1 MATTHSSRPSRA
13 RAILRPQTVAKKHAV
28 ILSGGGAKGAYE
40 IGILKALLTGRAQM
54 ATGGESIEPIV
65 YTGTSVGAFNAA
77 YLGSQPG
84 QPAARTLEALE
95 AIWRDSIASM
105 GVRENGVL
113 RFRGNLFDMMNA
125 SRLLDDP
132 LLPVRRLFEDTAF
145 LTRDLIERT
154 EWFYKS
160 SVGMPRR
167 ILELID
173 FSVFVATDRLRTLV
187 GSHIELDRIRTNT
200 TQGVIVA
207 ATNWEK
213 GEVQLF
219 GNLPA
224 TGDFE
229 GLVELSD
236 KIGHL
241 AILASTAI
249 PGIFPPVEIN
259 HTKYVDGG
267 LLLNTPLAPS
277 LSALRVL
284 APGDDDEHVVHVIY
298 LDPDLR
304 DVPLDQR
311 NNTLDTLNRFSAL
324 SFASQV
330 NRDIKNAKHVNQT
343 IELLKT
349 MEGRH
354 DAGNDAVRQSFAAF
368 MRPEYRPVTIH
379 RYHPSSM
386 LGGIFGLLSF
396 DGDNVG
402 HLIDDGFRDA
412 SAHNCKECGCIFPQ
426 MDHPMVNRRPA

>member
-1 MATTHSSRPSRA
+1 VLSSATT
-13 RAILRPQTVAKKHAV
+13 VATKHAV
-28 ILSGGGAKGAYE
+28 ILSGGGAKGAFE
-40 IGILKALLTGRAQM
+40 IGILKALLHGRAGM
-54 ATGGESIEPIV
+54 ATGGEPIEPVV

-84 QPAARTLEALE
+84 QSAARTLEALE
-95 AIWRDSIASM
+95 AIWRDTIASM
-105 GVRENGVL
+105 GARENGVL
-113 RFRGNLFDMMNA
+113 RFRGNPLDFLNP
-125 SRLLDDP
+125 SRFLDDP
-132 LLPVRRLFEDTAF
+132 LHPVKRLMEDGSF

-160 SVGMPRR
+160 SQRLPRR
-167 ILELID
+167 LLELID
-173 FSVFVATDRLRTLV
+173 FSVFVATDRLQELV
-187 GSHIELDRIRTNT
+187 GKHIDLGRVRANRT
-200 TQGVIVA
+200 QAVIVA
-207 ATNWEK
+207 ATNWEQ
-213 GEVQLF
+213 GDVQLF
-219 GNLPA
+219 GNVPA

-277 LSALRVL
+277 LSALRVV
-284 APGDDDEHVVHVIY
+284 APDDEHVVHVIY
-298 LDPDLR
+298 LDPDLS
-304 DVPLDQR
+304 DVPLDTR

-330 NRDIKNAKHVNQT
+330 NRDIKNAKHVNQS
-343 IELLKT
+343 IEVLKSL
-349 MEGRH
+349 ESR
-354 DAGNDAVRQSFAAF
+354 NDPASERIKESFASF
-368 MRPEYRPVTIH
+368 LRPEYRPVTIH

-386 LGGIFGLLSF
+386 LGGVFGLLSF
-396 DGDNVG
+396 DADNVG
-402 HLIDDGFRDA
+402 SLVEQGFNEARNHD
-412 SAHNCKECGCIFPQ
+412 CKQSGCIFPS